1 MSADKP
7 IVWTI
12 AGSDSG
18 GGAGIQADLAT
29 MTDLGCHACSVIAS
43 VTAQNSVAVNGVE
56 PVSES
61 ILLAQLDTLLAD
73 LPPRAIKI
81 GLLANQ
87 RQIHLVADWL
97 LNHIKPL
104 RTKEGQ
110 PIPVILDPVMVA
122 SCGDALAAQVKT
134 QGEEGES
141 STQPM
146 QSQSKQGLQMQVQ
159 PKQGGLDFTPFRG
172 VLSLITPNLSEFGRL
187 LGEETT
193 SRDEILPQAKMLSN
207 QLACHLLITGG
218 DKGAL
223 WQNEWA
229 EDLFVCNE
237 VAHTS
242 TIHQHRGFRLSSER
256 VDNPNHHGSGCTLSS
271 AIACFLAQGLVLHDA
286 ILMAKAYVSQG
297 IRFASAVG
305 AGAGPLAHC
314 GWPAGLTSL
323 PLIVDAQMHANAAQ
337 PFNFPKLQRPIGV
350 YPVVDRLET
359 LEQVLAAGASTA
371 QLRIKLA
378 DDGRAD
384 IKPVGAP
391 DESALEALIKE
402 AIALGRAY
410 DAQVFI
416 NDHWQ
421 LALKHGAFGIHLGQE
436 DLCSADLEA
445 IAKAG
450 IALGISSHG
459 VFEMALASQLNP
471 SYLALGHIFPTP
483 TKSMPSNPQGLKHLA
498 HMVALWTPNCPRVA
512 IGGIDAS
519 RLGQVKQTGVEA
531 VAVVRAVT
539 QAESPGEA
547 YRRLAS
553 MWEMAHGAR

>member
-56 PVSES
+56 PVSEA

-73 LPPRAIKI
+73 LPPKAIKI

-97 LNHIKPL
+97 LIHIKPL

-122 SCGDALAAQVKT
+122 SCGDALAAQVKM
-134 QGEEGES
+134 QGKAQEESGKS
-141 STQPM
+141 STQP
-146 QSQSKQGLQMQVQ
+146 KQGKL
-159 PKQGGLDFTPFRG
+159 KQAALDFTPFRG
-172 VLSLITPNLSEFGRL
+172 VLTLITPNLSEFGKL
-187 LGEETT
+187 LGEEMT
-193 SRDEILPQAKMLSN
+193 SRDKILHQAKRLSN

-223 WQNEWA
+223 WQSEWA

-242 TIHQHRGFRLSSER
+242 AIHQHRGFCLSSER

-271 AIACFLAQGLVLHDA
+271 AIASFLAQGLVLHDA

-305 AGAGPLAHC
+305 AGAGPLARC

-323 PLIVDAQMHANAAQ
+323 PLIVDAEIPANFQQ
-337 PFNFPKLQRPIGV
+337 PLNFPKLQRPIGV

-378 DDGRAD
+378 DDGLVD

-459 VFEMALASQLNP
+459 VFELALASQLNS

-498 HMVALWTPNCPRVA
+498 HMVAVWAPNCPRVA

-531 VAVVRAVT
+531 IAVVRAVT

-547 YRRLAS
+547 YRQLAS

>member
-97 LNHIKPL
+97 LTHIKPL

-122 SCGDALAAQVKT
+122 SCGDALAS
-134 QGEEGES
+134 QGKS
-141 STQPM
+141 AKPTT
-146 QSQSKQGLQMQVQ
+146 Q
-159 PKQGGLDFTPFRG
+159 PKQGALDFTPFKG

-193 SRDEILPQAKMLSN
+193 SRDEILTQAKRLSN

-223 WQNEWA
+223 WQSEWA

-242 TIHQHRGFRLSSER
+242 AIHQHRGFCLSSER

-271 AIACFLAQGLVLHDA
+271 AIASFLAQGLVLHDA

-305 AGAGPLAHC
+305 AGAGPLARC

-323 PLIVDAQMHANAAQ
+323 PLIVDAQMSATSQQ
-337 PFNFPKLQRPIGV
+337 PLNFPKLQRPIGV

-378 DDGRAD
+378 DDGLVD

-459 VFEMALASQLNP
+459 VFELALAS
-471 SYLALGHIFPTP
+471 
-483 TKSMPSNPQGLKHLA
+483 
-498 HMVALWTPNCPRVA
+498 
-512 IGGIDAS
+512 
-519 RLGQVKQTGVEA
+519 
-531 VAVVRAVT
+531 
-539 QAESPGEA
+539 
-547 YRRLAS
+547 
-553 MWEMAHGAR
+553 